1 MVKAQSQHFNHF
13 DLLFLFIALFLIVMV
28 ANGLYNM
35 YDGVPN
41 KDCRQAASINLT
53 IEAQGLQMFDDGC
66 KVEGCHVGC
75 YRFDEKVRRF
85 REQP

>member
-1 MVKAQSQHFNHF
+1 MPAQLSRQFN
-13 DLLFLFIALFLIVMV
+13 LLFLFIALFLLVMV

-41 KDCRQAASINLT
+41 RDCRQAASINLT
-53 IEAQGLQMFDDGC
+53 IESQGLQMFFDGC

-75 YRFDEKVRRF
+75 YRFDEKVKQF
-85 REQP
+85 MED